1 MMRTWLLTNT
11 SKDALGVFI
20 GFILR
25 PKTKWIQEKFNGLS
39 EEAWVKNVQICQ
51 AGPLSTLWVIFE
63 ATGEV

>member
-1 MMRTWLLTNT
+1 
-11 SKDALGVFI
+11 VFI

-51 AGPLSTLWVIFE
+51 AGPLSTLRVISE
-63 ATGEV
+63 ATGGV

>member
-1 MMRTWLLTNT
+1 M
-11 SKDALGVFI
+11 SI

-39 EEAWVKNVQICQ
+39 QEAWVKNVQICK
-51 AGPLSTLWVIFE
+51 AGPLSTLQVISK